1 MREFLAFTCW
11 FIIVEFYQLL
21 KWILRGQQQEVFHFK
36 EHPDLNIQPCHLIV
50 PVQLYWN
57 VVKKQ
62 LENPPNYREVMS
74 SSFLSAYLFLTK
86 TFRQKSCVL
95 EPKRKNRWLKMWLLG
110 WASFTSCSIIVS
122 IIACISQLYRVLFRY
137 NSIALLIL
145 CQIVQ
150 WEVFELLVWSFKPRN
165 VRLSKNSKTVSSR

>member
-1 MREFLAFTCW
+1 M
-11 FIIVEFYQLL
+11 VEFYQLL
-21 KWILRGQQQEVFHFK
+21 NWILRWQQEEVFHFK
-36 EHPDLNIQPCHLIV
+36 EHPDLNIQPCYLII

-86 TFRQKSCVL
+86 TFHQKSCVL
-95 EPKRKNRWLKMWLLG
+95 EPKRKNRWLKTWLLG

-122 IIACISQLYRVLFRY
+122 IIAGIPQLYRVLYRH